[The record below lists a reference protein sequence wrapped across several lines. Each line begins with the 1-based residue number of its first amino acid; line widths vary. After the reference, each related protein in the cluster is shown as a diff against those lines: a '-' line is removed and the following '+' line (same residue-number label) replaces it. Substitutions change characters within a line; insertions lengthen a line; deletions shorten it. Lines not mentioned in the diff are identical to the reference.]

1 MSTEPPRPPLH
12 PIIGHLEH
20 DAARRNRLA
29 VESCS
34 KFKSAEPDSGFERSH
49 PALAGPPIC
58 EAWPLRRAAGR
69 ALLLPQDVALAANDE
84 LGVAG
89 QPADRC
95 DGPHLD
101 LSDFR
106 AEVAPLLAVLG
117 YHLAAPPAAFVDRRK
132 APRAIDRLA
141 ELDAQIALHGDPSGL
156 RFRLRRL
163 LLREMELLGVVGRRR
178 EDRPLAEVAARV
190 LRG

>member
-1 MSTEPPRPPLH
+1 M
-12 PIIGHLEH
+12 IAQLEH
-20 DAARRNRLA
+20 DAVRRNRLT

-49 PALAGPPIC
+49 PALAGPPPAC
-58 EAWPLRRAAGR
+58 DAWPLRRATGR
-69 ALLLPQDVALAANDE
+69 ALLFSQDVVLAANDE

-89 QPADRC
+89 QPADSC
-95 DGPHLD
+95 EGPRLD
-101 LSDFR
+101 LSGFR

-117 YHLAAPPAAFVDRRK
+117 YHLAEPPAAFVDRRK
-132 APRAIDRLA
+132 APRAVDRLA
-141 ELDAQIALHGDPSGL
+141 ELDAQIARHGDPSGL
-156 RFRLRRL
+156 RYRLRRL

>member
-1 MSTEPPRPPLH
+1 MSCEPPRPPLH
-12 PIIGHLEH
+12 PT
-20 DAARRNRLA
+20 
-29 VESCS
+29 
-34 KFKSAEPDSGFERSH
+34 
-49 PALAGPPIC
+49 LAGPSPAC
-58 EAWPLRRAAGR
+58 EAWPLRRPTGR
-69 ALLLPQDVALAANDE
+69 ALLLPQHVVLAANDE

-89 QPADRC
+89 RSADGC
-95 DGPHLD
+95 EGPRLD

-117 YHLAAPPAAFVDRRK
+117 YHLAGPPAAFVDRRK
-132 APRAIDRLA
+132 APRAVDRLA
-141 ELDAQIALHGDPSGL
+141 ELDTQIAQHGDPSGL

-163 LLREMELLGVVGRRR
+163 LLQEMELLGVVGRRR